1 MAETRRRKGDND
13 DDDDCSDTN
22 MRHKIIK
29 TRTKKKIRNKKSPIV
44 LMFLTKLVNG
54 FFLRLVK
61 KSTI

>member
-29 TRTKKKIRNKKSPIV
+29 TRTKKKNKK
-44 LMFLTKLVNG
+44 
-54 FFLRLVK
+54 
-61 KSTI
+61 